1 MSVKLDSSVP
11 FLPLLASVFLC
22 VGIILRQGPLMV
34 VAPTVPGLHPIDFA
48 TSGKRGKL
56 FFKSEMQVSEL
67 ILIWPSLGNVP
78 TLKSF
83 NLVRGRE
90 YGNWAGLGLVPFM
103 HSTHV
108 RSILPVL
115 WNLLSPLRRKSKLL
129 TAAHKTPRVWPL
141 AHFSASWFSLLP
153 FLLCSSQVGF
163 LLLLWLLLGN

>member
-22 VGIILRQGPLMV
+22 VGIILRQGPLMI
-34 VAPTVPGLHPIDFA
+34 VAPTSGGA

-56 FFKSEMQVSEL
+56 FFKSETQVSEL

-108 RSILPVL
+108 RSTLPVF

-129 TAAHKTPRVWPL
+129 TVAHKTPTVWL
-141 AHFSASWFSLLP
+141 T
-153 FLLCSSQVGF
+153 FLLHDFHSCHSYSAPVK
-163 LLLLWLLLGN
+163 LGSCCYFGSY